1 MDDGIVEVRL
11 PNGEIA
17 LVRARQ
23 IDGGGATKTALGRL
37 DLDSVSRTLAG
48 VSEAVRAGLV
58 TAAPSKVSVELA
70 MEFAVKSG
78 VLTALIVDGESKGSL
93 TVTLEWERGAG
104 TPGTSG
110 TSAAEV

>member
-17 LVRARQ
+17 LVKARQ
-23 IDGGGATKTALGRL
+23 IDGGGATKTGLGRL
-37 DLDSVSRTLAG
+37 DLDSVSRTLEG
-48 VSEAVRAGLV
+48 LSEAVKAGLAK
-58 TAAPSKVSVELA
+58 AAPTKVSVELA

-93 TVTLEWERGAG
+93 TVTLEWEGRARD
-104 TPGTSG
+104 
-110 TSAAEV
+110 